1 MSDTNKF
8 SALVDDIWEMVFGT
22 KRRSETKR
30 NGDRRSEDRG
40 TPDRREKPKRA
51 RGPKGRYKGD
61 DKSTPDVNEAYVDGK
76 KPKSKA
82 KAKAPAKKRG
92 RGRPKGSKNKK

>member
-1 MSDTNKF
+1 MVSEPSGVRAKDKRGRF
-8 SALVDDIWEMVFGT
+8 VADDP
-22 KRRSETKR
+22 
-30 NGDRRSEDRG
+30 N
-40 TPDRREKPKRA
+40 
-51 RGPKGRYKGD
+51 
-61 DKSTPDVNEAYVDGK
+61 TPDVNEAYVDGK